1 MRAEQQFMS
10 SSCRWESQPVEER
23 TASMGN
29 GDRKRDEITFSK
41 SRKSFATQLRVQP
54 KSPKSQSD
62 SNRII
67 TLCFPSLPS
76 SIYTLESTMVGKPPA
91 VQSEVHCRG
100 QVVRWI
106 LRLRQP
112 SLLFYTVSNQAVLK
126 GNFWIS
132 LFVQCSWMRHLV
144 HVLSNLK
151 ADLSHRSWSREW
163 VTGRNSGWSC
173 VLLRLS

>member
-1 MRAEQQFMS
+1 MGEPTCWRKDSKHGKWRPQ
-10 SSCRWESQPVEER
+10 ER
-23 TASMGN
+23 LN
-29 GDRKRDEITFSK
+29 YFLKITQVICN
-41 SRKSFATQLRVQP
+41 TI
-54 KSPKSQSD
+54 KSPTQVSQVPS

-67 TLCFPSLPS
+67 TLFFPSLPS
-76 SIYTLESTMVGKPPA
+76 SIYTLESTTVGKPPA

-100 QVVRWI
+100 QVVRRI

-112 SLLFYTVSNQAVLK
+112 SLPFYTVSNQAVLK